1 MSSMPANAR
10 GRSASM
16 KVTTPLKV
24 SMPVLTKIAG
34 GSLTLS
40 RAAWTS
46 RGTWRSLEST
56 RRARSV
62 SEANAKSAWGAR
74 LAARICP

>member
-1 MSSMPANAR
+1 MPAKAR
-10 GRSASM
+10 GRSESM
-16 KVTTPLKV
+16 KVTTPRKV

-46 RGTWRSLEST
+46 RGTCRSLEST

-62 SEANAKSAWGAR
+62 SDAKVNRACGAR
-74 LAARICP
+74 LAATIWP